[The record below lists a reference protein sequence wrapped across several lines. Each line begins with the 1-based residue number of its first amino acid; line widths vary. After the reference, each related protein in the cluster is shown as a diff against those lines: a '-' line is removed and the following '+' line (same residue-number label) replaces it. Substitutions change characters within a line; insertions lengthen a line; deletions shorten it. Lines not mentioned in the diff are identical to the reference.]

1 MFNKEDYK
9 ALIATA
15 VIIVLGY
22 ALIHLFVFLDDY
34 FKLTI
39 Y

>member
-1 MFNKEDYK
+1 MFNRDDYK

-22 ALIHLFVFLDDY
+22 ASIHLLVFLDDY

>member
-1 MFNKEDYK
+1 MFNRDDYR
-9 ALIATA
+9 ALLITT
-15 VIIVLGY
+15 IIIILGY
-22 ALIHLFVFLDDY
+22 ASIHLLMFLDDY

>member
-1 MFNKEDYK
+1 MFNKDDYK
-9 ALIATA
+9 ALITT
-15 VIIVLGY
+15 VIIIVLGY

-34 FKLTI
+34 FKLTL

>member
-1 MFNKEDYK
+1 MFNRSDLNALLLT
-9 ALIATA
+9 ALI
-15 VIIVLGY
+15 ILLGY
-22 ALIHLFVFLDDY
+22 GLIHLFIFLDEY

>member
-1 MFNKEDYK
+1 MFNKDDYK
-9 ALIATA
+9 ALIATT
-15 VIIVLGY
+15 IIIILGY
-22 ALIHLFVFLDDY
+22 ASIHLLVFLDDY

>member
-1 MFNKEDYK
+1 MFNRSDLNALLLT
-9 ALIATA
+9 ALI
-15 VIIVLGY
+15 ILLGY
-22 ALIHLFVFLDDY
+22 ALIHLFVFLDEY

>member
-1 MFNKEDYK
+1 MFNRDDYK

-15 VIIVLGY
+15 VIIVSGY
-22 ALIHLFVFLDDY
+22 ALMHLFVFLDDY
-34 FKLTI
+34 FKLTL

>member
-1 MFNKEDYK
+1 MFNRSDLR
-9 ALIATA
+9 ALLATV

-22 ALIHLFVFLDDY
+22 AAMHLFIFLDEY
-34 FKLTI
+34 FKLTN

>member
-1 MFNKEDYK
+1 MFNRDDYK
-9 ALIATA
+9 ALITT
-15 VIIVLGY
+15 VIIIVLGY
-22 ALIHLFVFLDDY
+22 ALINLFVFLDDY

>member
-1 MFNKEDYK
+1 MFNRSDYK
-9 ALIATA
+9 ALIATT
-15 VIIVLGY
+15 IIIILGY
-22 ALIHLFVFLDDY
+22 ASIHLLVFLDNY